1 MSVKTNVFG
10 VFAVTKA
17 LLPLLNKSTA
27 GRRVNL
33 SSGLGSLTQNSDPN
47 YEFVDFKLL
56 AHNSLKTAVNAIAV
70 LLAAKLKDTPV
81 KVNTADPGFTAA
93 LINTSRQT

>member
-10 VFAVTKA
+10 VFAVIKA
-17 LLPLLNKSTA
+17 LLPLLKKSTA
-27 GRRVNL
+27 GRIVNL
-33 SSGLGSLTQNSDPN
+33 SIGLGSLAQNSDQN
-47 YEFVDFKLL
+47 YEFANFKLL
-56 AHNSLKTAVNAIAV
+56 AYNSSKTAVNAIAV
-70 LLAAKLKDTPV
+70 LLAAELKDTPV